1 MTNKSY
7 LNRWAFWYEN
17 NSNLAPY
24 GDTSTYQ
31 VGVDFLKDLAVEDW
45 GCGLGWYKTVHQ
57 GPYTG
62 VDGTPSPHADIVADL
77 REYTSKT
84 PAVWMRHVLEHNPDW
99 RDILDNALVS
109 AQEKIVII
117 VFTPNGDNEQIDY
130 VKALE
135 VPDIALPHAEIAE
148 KIKKAGF
155 DLVNQYTIPTG
166 SFYREETVFLASK
179 IAH

>member
-1 MTNKSY
+1 MTNESY
-7 LNRWAFWYEN
+7 LNRWAPWYEN

-31 VGVDFLKDLAVEDW
+31 IGVNFLSGLAVEDW
-45 GCGLGWYKTVHQ
+45 GCGLGWYKTIHQ
-57 GPYTG
+57 GPYIG
-62 VDGTPSPHADIVADL
+62 IDGTPSQHADIVADL
-77 REYTSKT
+77 REYKSET

-99 RDILDNALVS
+99 KKILHNALSS
-109 AQEKIVII
+109 AQQKIVII
-117 VFTPNGDNEQIDY
+117 VFTPNGNNEQIDY

-155 DLVNQYTIPTG
+155 ELVEQSTIPTE
-166 SFYREETVFLASK
+166 SFYGEETLFLAEKKS
-179 IAH
+179 